1 MTETITRKQACEL
14 IRSYIGKAEKDM
26 PDGDDLLKIV
36 YAVNNDMQVRDFLL
50 GLPQYYDT
58 QEVINFLEHMCSEA
72 PIVEDV
78 PFFTVVAALAYENGN
93 GAEFFKH
100 MGYVMVHNPKYSLA
114 KVLAQAA
121 ASGYPG
127 SMLAKMRQEL
137 HAKVMRVCYTEEP
150 DFIITE
156 LESEDGKHI
165 STATDIS
172 SSSENSGRETS
183 RETESGSTADTQS
196 QSGSN

>member
-1 MTETITRKQACEL
+1 M
-14 IRSYIGKAEKDM
+14 GKEEKDM

-50 GLPQYYDT
+50 GLPKYYDT

-72 PIVEDV
+72 PVMEDI
-78 PFFTVVAALAYENGN
+78 PFFTVVAALAYEHGN

-100 MGYVMVHNPKYSLA
+100 MGYVMVHNPEYSLA
-114 KVLAQAA
+114 KVLAKAA

-127 SMLAKMRQEL
+127 AMLAKMREDL
-137 HAKVMRVCYTEEP
+137 HAKVMSICYTVEP

-156 LESEDGKHI
+156 LENNNGKHI
-165 STATDIS
+165 PTS
-172 SSSENSGRETS
+172 SNLPTSSEDSRHETS
-183 RETESGSTADTQS
+183 GETESGSTTNTQS
-196 QSGSN
+196 